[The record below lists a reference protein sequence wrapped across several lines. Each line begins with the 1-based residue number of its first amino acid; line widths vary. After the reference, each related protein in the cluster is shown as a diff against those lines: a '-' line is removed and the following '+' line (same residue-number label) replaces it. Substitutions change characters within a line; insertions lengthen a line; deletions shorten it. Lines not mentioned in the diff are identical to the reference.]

1 MTTEKTVTTEDINQ
15 RANRKSAARK
25 RVQDKEVASKKKR
38 KKGLLIV
45 HSGNGKGKSTAAF
58 GLCVRALGN
67 GMRVAVVQFTKGKW
81 RTGERTFFEGFGD
94 AIVFKSMG
102 EGFTWETQDRQGD
115 IQAAEKAWEQ
125 VEAFLAEAAEGVWQ
139 LLVLDELN
147 SILRYGYLDEARV
160 VRALMARPP
169 PLHVVVTGRGAPK
182 ALLEQA
188 DTVTEMVAVK
198 HAYRDGGVRAQ
209 KGIEF

>member
-1 MTTEKTVTTEDINQ
+1 MEDNNQ
-15 RANRKSAARK
+15 RANRKAAARK
-25 RVQDKEVASKKKR
+25 RVQDKEVASKTKR
-38 KKGLLIV
+38 KGLLIV
-45 HSGNGKGKSTAAF
+45 HNGNGKGKSTAAF

-81 RTGERTFFEGFGD
+81 RTGERTFFKDFGET
-94 AIVFKSMG
+94 IVFKSMG

-115 IQAAEKAWEQ
+115 IQAAEKAWQQ
-125 VEAFLAEAAEGVWQ
+125 VETFLHEATQGAWQ

-160 VRALMARPP
+160 LQALAQRPP
-169 PLHVVVTGRGAPK
+169 QLHVVVTGRGAPQ
-182 ALLEQA
+182 ALLELA